1 VLLKLT
7 SLQLTKWTR
16 YNAIH
21 GFKHRQINCSNYER
35 NSSPTKVTDMLG
47 APILFMVSTTQPVLQ
62 AYSMA
67 IKLRMTESASEW
79 LKIMKPYG
87 GHI

>member
-1 VLLKLT
+1 
-7 SLQLTKWTR
+7 
-16 YNAIH
+16 
-21 GFKHRQINCSNYER
+21 
-35 NSSPTKVTDMLG
+35 MLG